1 MRLIGFILLLV
12 IFVVGS
18 GGYMID
24 PPSLII
30 VVAGMIAGL
39 LFAGASIPS
48 MLKVFFSSD
57 ADAEQLKEG
66 IRGWKL
72 AAAFAMAM
80 GAAGTLIGLVI
91 MLKNM
96 DDPAAIGPGFAIAN
110 LTTIYALIMA
120 FAVCLPV
127 YRSLERRV
135 PG

>member
-1 MRLIGFILLLV
+1 
-12 IFVVGS
+12 
-18 GGYMID
+18 
-24 PPSLII
+24 
-30 VVAGMIAGL
+30 
-39 LFAGASIPS
+39 
-48 MLKVFFSSD
+48 
-57 ADAEQLKEG
+57 
-66 IRGWKL
+66 
-72 AAAFAMAM
+72 
-80 GAAGTLIGLVI
+80 